1 MSLSAAQQQVANS
14 PKRFRC
20 LITGRRFGKTTLAIR
35 EMCKYARHPE
45 RTVWYVA
52 PSYRMAK
59 QIVWRKL
66 KNRLQD
72 LRWTQKVNESELS
85 ITLRN
90 GTVIALKGAENAD
103 SLRGNAIDFLVM
115 DEFADID
122 SEAFYEVLRP
132 TLADTQGHALFCGTP
147 KGIGNW
153 SYDIYQMAQ
162 EDPDSWASWQ
172 FTTLQG
178 GFVSQS
184 EIESA
189 KQLLDSRTFQQEFEA
204 TFVTAGNRVWYAFDR
219 LHNVQP
225 YEGNSSKTTVAI
237 GMDFNIDPMSAVI
250 FAREGDNVW
259 AIDEIEMYS
268 SNTQEMVAE
277 IRNRYPH
284 IRPERTW
291 VYPDPAS
298 RQRKTSAGGV
308 TDLSLLQNA
317 GFTVKAPAAHNPVR
331 DGINAVNSMLCSA
344 GGQRRFFVDPRCRKL
359 IECLERHN
367 YKPGTTVP
375 DKDTGYDHLTDAAR
389 YYFDYVWPVRRDIPI
404 EPPQRWGHGIG
415 THNAPGVK
423 QQRTI
428 RI

>member
-1 MSLSAAQQQVANS
+1 MPLSAAQQQVAQS
-14 PKRFRC
+14 TKRFRT

-35 EMCKYARHPE
+35 ELARYASQPN

-59 QIVWRKL
+59 GIVWRKL
-66 KNRLQD
+66 KHRLQD
-72 LRWTQKVNESELS
+72 LRWIDKVNESELT
-85 ITLRN
+85 IYLKN
-90 GTVIALKGAENAD
+90 GSEIALKGAENAD
-103 SLRGNAIDFLVM
+103 SLRGRAIDFLVM

-122 SEAFYEVLRP
+122 PEAFYEVLRP
-132 TLADTQGHALFCGTP
+132 TLADTQGHALFTGTP

-162 EDPDSWASWQ
+162 EDPESWASWQ
-172 FTTLQG
+172 FTTLDG
-178 GFVSQS
+178 GFVSPE
-184 EIESA
+184 EIGEA
-189 KQLLDSRTFQQEFEA
+189 RKLLDSRTFQQEFEA

-219 LHNVQP
+219 VHNVKP
-225 YEGNSSKTTVAI
+225 YEGRADQQTIAI

-268 SNTQEMVAE
+268 SNTQEMVQE
-277 IRNRYPH
+277 IRSRYNKLAAGR
-284 IRPERTW
+284 IW

-298 RQRKTSAGGV
+298 RQRKTSAGGA
-308 TDLSLLQNA
+308 TDLSILQNA
-317 GFTVKAPAAHNPVR
+317 GFVVKAPNSHNPVR
-331 DGINAVNSMLCSA
+331 DGVNAVNSMLCSA
-344 GGQRRFFVDPRCRKL
+344 GGQRRFFVDPRCKRL

-389 YYFDYVWPVRRDIPI
+389 YYFDYVWPIRRNI
-404 EPPQRWGHGIG
+404 EPQAAQRWGHSIG
-415 THNAPGVK
+415 AN
-423 QQRTI
+423 
-428 RI
+428 

>member
-1 MSLSAAQQQVANS
+1 MPLSPAQKQVATS
-14 PKRFRC
+14 TKRFRT

-35 EMCKYARHPE
+35 EMARYASDSNK
-45 RTVWYVA
+45 TVWYVA

-59 QIVWRKL
+59 GIVWRKL
-66 KNRLQD
+66 KHRLQD
-72 LRWTQKVNESELS
+72 LRWIDKVNESELT
-85 ITLRN
+85 IYLKN
-90 GTVIALKGAENAD
+90 GSEIALKGAENAD
-103 SLRGNAIDFLVM
+103 SLRGRAIDFLVM

-132 TLADTQGHALFCGTP
+132 TLADTQGHALFTGTP

-162 EDPDSWASWQ
+162 EDPEHWASWQ
-172 FTTLQG
+172 FTTLDG
-178 GFVSQS
+178 GFVSAD
-184 EIESA
+184 EVEEA
-189 KQLLDSRTFQQEFEA
+189 RKLLDARTFQQEFEA

-219 LHNVQP
+219 VHNVKP
-225 YEGNSSKTTVAI
+225 YLGRAGEQTIAI

-268 SNTQEMVAE
+268 SNTQEMVQE
-277 IRNRYPH
+277 IRSRYNKLAADR
-284 IRPERTW
+284 IW

-298 RQRKTSAGGV
+298 RQRKTSAGGA
-308 TDLSLLQNA
+308 TDLSILQNA
-317 GFTVKAPAAHNPVR
+317 GFVVKAPNAHNPVR
-331 DGINAVNSMLCSA
+331 DGVNAVNSMLCSA
-344 GGQRRFFVDPRCRKL
+344 GGQRRFFVDPRCKRL

-389 YYFDYVWPVRRDIPI
+389 YYFDYVWPVRRDIKPQA
-404 EPPQRWGHGIG
+404 PQRWGHAIG
-415 THNAPGVK
+415 AN
-423 QQRTI
+423 
-428 RI
+428 

>member
-1 MSLSAAQQQVANS
+1 MPLSAAQQQVAQS
-14 PKRFRC
+14 TKRFRT

-35 EMCKYARHPE
+35 ELARYASQPN

-59 QIVWRKL
+59 GIVWRKL
-66 KNRLQD
+66 KHRLQD
-72 LRWTQKVNESELS
+72 LRWIDKVNESELT
-85 ITLRN
+85 IYLKN
-90 GTVIALKGAENAD
+90 GSEIALKGAENAD
-103 SLRGNAIDFLVM
+103 SLRGRAIDFLVM

-122 SEAFYEVLRP
+122 PEAFYEVLRP
-132 TLADTQGHALFCGTP
+132 TLADTQGHALFTGTP

-162 EDPDSWASWQ
+162 EDPESWASWQ
-172 FTTLQG
+172 FTTLDG
-178 GFVSQS
+178 GFVSPE
-184 EIESA
+184 EIGEA
-189 KQLLDSRTFQQEFEA
+189 RKLLDARTFQQEFEA

-219 LHNVQP
+219 VHNVREYHGAAAEQ
-225 YEGNSSKTTVAI
+225 TIAI

-268 SNTQEMVAE
+268 SNTQEMVQE
-277 IRNRYPH
+277 IRTRYNKLAAGR
-284 IRPERTW
+284 IW

-298 RQRKTSAGGV
+298 RQRKTSAGGA
-308 TDLSLLQNA
+308 TDLSILQNA
-317 GFTVKAPAAHNPVR
+317 GFVVKAPNSHNPVR
-331 DGINAVNSMLCSA
+331 DGVNAVNSMLCSA
-344 GGQRRFFVDPRCRKL
+344 GGQRRFFIDPRCKRL

-389 YYFDYVWPVRRDIPI
+389 YYFDYVWPVRRNI
-404 EPPQRWGHGIG
+404 EPQAPQRWGHSIG
-415 THNAPGVK
+415 ATK
-423 QQRTI
+423 
-428 RI
+428 